1 MDLAARRW
9 DGQETPVAADLG
21 TWPAEQA
28 TVLLEVLHTAGLH
41 PEARRSREGVHVSV
55 PDDEGDRANATLVA
69 QMDTIARAAR
79 PAAPPK
85 GRRLRAVEDP
95 PGSGSGRRKAAG
107 SGRPG
112 RGDRKPQR
120 RATHGQAASFGRPVA
135 LLGAAFVAAVILGP
149 PLSFFVLAVTVG
161 VVVWLV
167 GKQIERGG

>member
-1 MDLAARRW
+1 
-9 DGQETPVAADLG
+9 VAADLG

-69 QMDTIARAAR
+69 QMDTIAKAAR

-95 PGSGSGRRKAAG
+95 PGTAKGR
-107 SGRPG
+107 SRPARPARGG
-112 RGDRKPQR
+112 RGDRRPQR
-120 RATHGQAASFGRPVA
+120 RATHGQSRTFGRPAA
-135 LLGAAFVAAVILGP
+135 LIGGAFVAAVILGP

>member
-1 MDLAARRW
+1 
-9 DGQETPVAADLG
+9 VAADLG

-79 PAAPPK
+79 PGFLPK

-95 PGSGSGRRKAAG
+95 PGSDKRRRPSAQKPSGGRKDRR
-107 SGRPG
+107 
-112 RGDRKPQR
+112 PQR
-120 RATHGQAASFGRPVA
+120 RGTTGQARALGRPAV
-135 LLGAAFVAAVILGP
+135 LLGGALVAAIVLGP
-149 PLSFFVLAVTVG
+149 PLSFLVLAVTVG
-161 VVVWLV
+161 VVVWTV

>member
-1 MDLAARRW
+1 
-9 DGQETPVAADLG
+9 VAADLG

-69 QMDTIARAAR
+69 QMDTIAKAAR

-95 PGSGSGRRKAAG
+95 PGTAKGRART
-107 SGRPG
+107 SRPARGGG
-112 RGDRKPQR
+112 RGDRRPQR
-120 RATHGQAASFGRPVA
+120 RATHGQSRTYGRPAA
-135 LLGAAFVAAVILGP
+135 LIGGAFVAAVILGP

>member
-1 MDLAARRW
+1 M
-9 DGQETPVAADLG
+9 AADLG

-69 QMDTIARAAR
+69 QMDTIAKAAR

-95 PGSGSGRRKAAG
+95 AGDGKARSRGS
-107 SGRPG
+107 RPARGG
-112 RGDRKPQR
+112 RGDRRPQR
-120 RATHGQAASFGRPVA
+120 RATHGQSRSLGRPAA
-135 LLGAAFVAAVILGP
+135 LIGGAFLAAVILGP

>member
-1 MDLAARRW
+1 
-9 DGQETPVAADLG
+9 VAADLG

-69 QMDTIARAAR
+69 QMDTIAQGGSARGAAEG
-79 PAAPPK
+79 PAPAR
-85 GRRLRAVEDP
+85 GRGPAGDDQGPL
-95 PGSGSGRRKAAG
+95 AA
-107 SGRPG
+107 GRPG
-112 RGDRKPQR
+112 PERAAGDRRPQR
-120 RATHGQAASFGRPVA
+120 RATHGQSRTFGRPAA
-135 LLGAAFVAAVILGP
+135 LIGGAFVAAVILGP